1 MPIDIFCDIIL
12 RMKRSIWFW
21 LCFIITIIF
30 GIYFATRIVM
40 VATGHGPL
48 ARVRNI
54 SISSDARDQNLSAIA
69 AATSIAPNTPVK
81 SVDLDTLKT
90 RISAVPGVKDCAV
103 RRLPN
108 GNIIIRTN
116 MHHTVAL
123 WTDGENYFPLSADGT
138 IVNTP
143 TNARNIADVV
153 FRGPVPNDISEI
165 TRAAHNLV
173 GNIDYM
179 EWIENRRW
187 NIHTTGG
194 ITVMLPETNPES
206 AINTLMTLNTNHRIL
221 GKAIKVIDMRDDARI
236 LVK

>member
-1 MPIDIFCDIIL
+1 
-12 RMKRSIWFW
+12 
-21 LCFIITIIF
+21 
-30 GIYFATRIVM
+30 M

-48 ARVRNI
+48 ARIRNI
-54 SISSDARDQNLSAIA
+54 SISSDTRDQNLSTIA
-69 AATSIAPNTPVK
+69 AAASIAPNTPVK
-81 SVDLDTLKT
+81 SVDLNTLKT
-90 RISAVPGVKDCAV
+90 RISAVPGVKDCAI
-103 RRLPN
+103 RRMPN

-116 MHHTVAL
+116 MHQTVAL

-143 TNARNIADVV
+143 TNVRNIADVV
-153 FRGPVPNDISEI
+153 FRGEIPNDISEI

-179 EWIENRRW
+179 EWIEDRRW

-194 ITVMLPETNPES
+194 ITVMLPETNPET
-206 AINTLMTLNTNHRIL
+206 AINTLMALNTNHRIL
-221 GKAIKVIDMRDDARI
+221 GKAIKIIDMRDDARI

>member
-1 MPIDIFCDIIL
+1 
-12 RMKRSIWFW
+12 
-21 LCFIITIIF
+21 
-30 GIYFATRIVM
+30 M
-40 VATGHGPL
+40 VHTGHGNL

-54 SISSDARDQNLSAIA
+54 SISSDRRDQNLSAIA
-69 AATSIAPNTPVK
+69 AAAAIAPNTPVK
-81 SVDLDTLKT
+81 SVNLEHMKN
-90 RISAVPGVKDCAV
+90 RVCSVPGVKDCAI

-108 GNIIIRTN
+108 GNIIVRTS
-116 MHHTVAL
+116 MHQTVAL

-138 IVNTP
+138 VVNTP
-143 TNARNIADVV
+143 TDVRNIADVV
-153 FRGPVPNDISEI
+153 FRGELPNDISEI

-194 ITVMLPETNPES
+194 ITVMLPETDPTS
-206 AINTLMTLNTNHRIL
+206 AISTLIALNTKHKIL
-221 GKAIKVIDMRDDARI
+221 GKAIKIIDMRDDARI

>member
-1 MPIDIFCDIIL
+1 
-12 RMKRSIWFW
+12 MKRSFWFW
-21 LCFIITIIF
+21 LCFIIAIIF
-30 GIYFATRIVM
+30 GIYFATRIIM
-40 VATGHGPL
+40 VGTGHGNL
-48 ARVRNI
+48 ARVHNI
-54 SISSDARDQNLSAIA
+54 SIHSDVKNQNLSAIA
-69 AATSIAPNTPVK
+69 AAIGISPNTPIK
-81 SVDLDTLKT
+81 SVPLDELKN
-90 RISAVPGVKDCAV
+90 RVLSVPGVKDCAV

-108 GNIIIRTN
+108 GNIVIRTS

-143 TNARNIADVV
+143 TNIRNIADVV
-153 FRGPVPNDISEI
+153 FRGELPNDISEI

-187 NIHTTGG
+187 DIHTTGG
-194 ITVMLPETNPES
+194 IIVMLPEQNPTS

-221 GKAIKVIDMRDDARI
+221 GKAIKIIDMRDDARI
-236 LVK
+236 LIK